1 MEPNQILQLL
11 EAIQREQR
19 EQRRGTD
26 DLIGAVTRLASAIEQ
41 EDRLRD
47 SVARTERWTER
58 QRDQKL
64 DDSLERVETRIEN
77 VGSGLRD
84 LPEAIRRVERIEKK
98 INELIAHR
106 EARTDAVG
114 AEDSPLALP
123 TQLALPPRREPTGQI
138 KVPPLEE
145 SEKDDGLALTPHQQK
160 KLATLV
166 VGGLSAG
173 WRWAKWVLLPAAGAL
188 LKDAISWLRGAG
200 H

>member
-64 DDSLERVETRIEN
+64 DDSLETRIEN
-77 VGSGLRD
+77 VGSGLRE
-84 LPEAIRRVERIEKK
+84 LPEAMRRIERIEKR
-98 INELIAHR
+98 INEMAAHR
-106 EARTDAVG
+106 ESRTDAVG
-114 AEDSPLALP
+114 AEDAPHASP
-123 TQLALPPRREPTGQI
+123 QLALPPRREPTGQI
-138 KVPPLEE
+138 KVPPLEATD
-145 SEKDDGLALTPHQQK
+145 KDDGLALTPHQQR

-166 VGGLSAG
+166 VSGLAAG

-188 LKDAISWLRGAG
+188 LKDAIAWLRGAG